1 MYMRKKISRCIVVI
15 LLLSSAHLVPAFHIT
30 TAFSQESKSILSPPV
45 VLSVQLAASS
55 DSVATAAWLR
65 AIHHWHDEE
74 ALSAIHANKKG
85 LSEEEALWAGLIKG
99 KVSTWLTM
107 IDSLQIPFQAV
118 TPPDTVGILLGNQ
131 GGEDAFVYA
140 HATICF
146 DLDKLQ
152 SQYGSA
158 STSANSGRI
167 DRFFA
172 HEFTHVLHKAW
183 RKKRGLELASPF
195 DHALWECLTEGLG
208 NYRSLSDR
216 WISSGGNLTPHAR
229 EVLLRL
235 QPVFVE
241 RLTALQ
247 YATAETAEP
256 LLAGLS
262 MGPFDQKWGALTVAL
277 WLAQEARDDDHHLQK
292 WVETGPMGVLMLA
305 QKYLPEDL
313 RKEMSIT
320 E

>member
-1 MYMRKKISRCIVVI
+1 MKIWLSTVIVF
-15 LLLSSAHLVPAFHIT
+15 LLTSAYLVPVRDPT
-30 TAFSQESKSILSPPV
+30 TVYSEESKRIPSPPIVFV
-45 VLSVQLAASS
+45 VKDATSS
-55 DSVATAAWLR
+55 DGAATASWLK
-65 AIHHWHDEE
+65 AIRHWHDEE
-74 ALSAIHANKKG
+74 TLADIYAKKKS

-99 KVSTWLTM
+99 KLSIWVTM
-107 IDSLQIPFQAV
+107 IDSLQKPFQAV
-118 TPPDTVGILLGNQ
+118 TPPDTVAILLGNI
-131 GGEDAFVYA
+131 GGEDAFVYS

-146 DLDKLQ
+146 DLNKLHRL
-152 SQYGSA
+152 YGSA
-158 STSANSGRI
+158 STTANNARI

-183 RKKRGLELASPF
+183 RKKHNLELASPF
-195 DHALWECLTEGLG
+195 DYALWECLTEGLG

-216 WISSGGNLTPHAR
+216 WIAASGKLTPHAQ

-241 RLTALQ
+241 RLSALEH
-247 YATAETAEP
+247 ASAEAAEP

-277 WLAQEARDDDHHLQK
+277 WLAQEASGDDLRLQK
-292 WVETGPMGVLMLA
+292 WVEAGPVGVLILA

-313 RKEMSIT
+313 RKRMPTIDT
-320 E
+320 Q